1 MEQCYTY
8 NQRLVD
14 WIQSQSN
21 QRMARLQ
28 IREVL
33 GITAQTL
40 WNYEKNKRV
49 MPFMAYSLLQT
60 KLGIN
65 GNDSN
70 EKR

>member
-1 MEQCYTY
+1 MEQFVY
-8 NQRLVD
+8 NKQLVD

-21 QRMARLQ
+21 QRLARLQ